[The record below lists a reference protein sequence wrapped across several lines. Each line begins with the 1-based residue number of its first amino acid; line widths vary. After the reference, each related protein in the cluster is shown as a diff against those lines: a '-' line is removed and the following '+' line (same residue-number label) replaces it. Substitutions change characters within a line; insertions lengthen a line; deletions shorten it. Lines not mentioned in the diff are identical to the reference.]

1 MKHSTRYTRKK
12 CTSAQNPYSA
22 DDYNS
27 NDGML
32 TTVWGPS
39 QWHFLHT
46 MSFNYPV
53 NPSPSEK
60 QHYRAYIYSLRYV
73 LPCGKCHANLHK
85 NLKKMPLKMKHM
97 KSRDTFSR
105 YIYDLHEL
113 INKMLNKKS
122 NLTFEEVRN
131 PYENFR
137 SRCTQSQTQDEKDN
151 IKALL
156 RKTLKTESGCTKPL
170 YGKKAKC
177 IIRIV
182 PQENDEPTFEVDNKC
197 VKKLIPE

>member
-1 MKHSTRYTRKK
+1 MPSNRKTRKRGK
-12 CTSAQNPYSA
+12 SNTCSPYSTE
-22 DDYNS
+22 DYNS

-53 NPSPSEK
+53 EPTPQDK
-60 QHYRAYIYSLRYV
+60 KHYLDYIYSLRYT
-73 LPCGKCHANLHK
+73 LPCGKCRANLHK
-85 NLKKMPLKMKHM
+85 NLKKLPLKMSHM
-97 KSRDTFSR
+97 ASRDTFSR
-105 YIYDLHEL
+105 YVYDLHEL
-113 INKMLNKKS
+113 INKMLNKKPGPS
-122 NLTFEEVRN
+122 YEKVRDT
-131 PYENFR
+131 YENFR
-137 SRCTQSQTQDEKDN
+137 SRCTQTQEEHK

-177 IIRIV
+177 ILRIV
-182 PQENDEPTFEVDNKC
+182 PQEKKTQTFEVDNKC
-197 VKKLIPE
+197 VKKLIKA